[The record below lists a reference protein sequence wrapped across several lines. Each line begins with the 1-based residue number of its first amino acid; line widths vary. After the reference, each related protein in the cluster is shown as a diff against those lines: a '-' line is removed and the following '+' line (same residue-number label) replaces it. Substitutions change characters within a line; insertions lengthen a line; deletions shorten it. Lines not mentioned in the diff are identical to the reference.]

1 MSNNM
6 DNKLR
11 EIVSQEVLFAREAAQ
26 FLNISMQRLNQLVHA
41 GQLEPLKKSSAG
53 TLFLKKDLEER
64 KKLLENIAIYL
75 PPAKEMKKLKVNTSY
90 LNEAV
95 NYFTI
100 QALCGYSDKKAE
112 PIFKEISKKLDLT
125 QPLTKYTYDIAQ
137 ILNTNV
143 STIDK
148 LYENTM
154 KGFEKL
160 NNNDFIVKKGTN
172 LYPTLLNE
180 TNEAPPYLFMRGNV
194 DLLNEKIV
202 SVVGTRN
209 PSNEGRE
216 RAYRLSKL
224 LGRYGIV
231 VASGLARGIDTAAHT
246 AALDNN
252 QFTIAVIGTPITRV
266 YPKENE
272 KLQKQISEKGLVI
285 SQFAPS
291 APVQRWYFPMRNGV
305 MSGISLATAVIEAG
319 ETSGALKQADYA
331 LKQGR
336 IVFIPQSALDNPN
349 ITWPKKYIKRPG
361 AVKFSKIEDL
371 LFELKRSKI
380 IVDPAN
386 YQFSLFSEGVESL
399 HVHRVE

>member
-1 MSNNM
+1 M
-6 DNKLR
+6 DNNLR
-11 EIVSQEVLFAREAAQ
+11 ETISQEVLFAREAAQ
-26 FLNISMQRLNQLVHA
+26 FLNISMQRLNQLVHT
-41 GQLEPLKKSSAG
+41 GQLKPLKKSPAG

-64 KKLLENIAIYL
+64 KKSLTNIGEDL
-75 PPAKEMKKLKVNTSY
+75 KTSKEVKKLKINTAY

-100 QALCGYSDKKAE
+100 QAFCGYSDKKAE
-112 PIFKEISKKLDLT
+112 PIFKEISKELDLT
-125 QPLTKYTYDIAQ
+125 QPLLKFNYDIAQ
-137 ILNTNV
+137 ILKTEV
-143 STIDK
+143 SKIDK
-148 LYENTM
+148 LYENTI

-160 NNNDFIVKKGTN
+160 NDDDFIVKRGTN
-172 LYPTLLNE
+172 PYPVLLDK

-246 AALDNN
+246 AALENN
-252 QFTIAVIGTPITRV
+252 QLTIAVIGTPIIKA

-272 KLQKQISEKGLVI
+272 KLQRQIIEKGLVI

-291 APVQRWYFPMRNGV
+291 APVQRWHFPMRNAI
-305 MSGISLATAVIEAG
+305 MSGISLATAIIEAG

-349 ITWPKKYIKRPG
+349 ITWPKNYIKRPG

-371 LFELKRSKI
+371 LAELERSKI
-380 IVDPAN
+380 ITDPSSC
-386 YQFSLFSEGVESL
+386 QFSLFSEGAESL
-399 HVHRVE
+399 YVHRVK